1 MTTYLTML
9 CISVAS
15 ATLDE
20 ICVPI
25 SSQDACAAGMEQVVS
40 ELYPTYGLD
49 LYVGCKK
56 TNIVMTSPRPRP
68 RPSIDLTN
76 GATHD

>member
-15 ATLDE
+15 AALDE
-20 ICVPI
+20 FCIPMN
-25 SSQDACAAGMEQVVS
+25 SQDLCAAGMEQAVE
-40 ELYPTYGLD
+40 ELYPTYGLN

-56 TNIVMTSPRPRP
+56 TNVVTTSPRPRQ
-68 RPSIDLTN
+68 RPQLN
-76 GATHD
+76 LN

>member
-15 ATLDE
+15 AALDE
-20 ICVPI
+20 VCVPMN
-25 SSQDACAAGMEQVVS
+25 SQDLCAAGMEWVVA
-40 ELYPTYGLD
+40 ELYPTYGLN

-56 TNIVMTSPRPRP
+56 TNIVTTSPRPRP
-68 RPSIDLTN
+68 RPSIDQTN